1 MKKIFIILIMI
12 FSFTLYSCDN
22 NQKSNEESKQGVK
35 AVWWWNDELSDEY
48 LEFAYDNGIN
58 TIYYCTSKF
67 NDETSSFIGRAND
80 LNIDVYLLSGE
91 YSWIEDRT
99 GLNRLIE
106 KFDIYQSSYENKFKG
121 LHLDIEPHQHSEFKD
136 RREELISGLI
146 KIAYDLSKLEY
157 DVEFDIPFWLEDII
171 TIDEASKEAYK
182 WMIDYADSITIMSYR
197 DTKEAILDV
206 AEDEYVYADSIGK
219 KILISVETYS
229 LEGDFV
235 SFHEE
240 GRRYMN
246 DIVND
251 IYQDN
256 ILGVNGIVIH
266 HIQRW
271 YEMEDKVIYG
281 NYPLR

>member
-271 YEMEDKVIYG
+271 YEMED
-281 NYPLR
+281 